1 MNDST
6 HTDGGGAEQVF
17 RLIYRSHSL
26 VAPDDRA
33 TVLGDIFTTAR
44 RHNRELGISGALMVT
59 DDAFVQTLEG
69 EESAVRDLFASISR
83 DRRHD
88 QVVLIEE
95 TTAQRT
101 FGRWAMAKVSTEG
114 GPDIRL
120 LSNAGRGG
128 IVAAPKDPSITP
140 VQESVLASMR
150 GAIALDTSGA

>member
-1 MNDST
+1 MTDTTS
-6 HTDGGGAEQVF
+6 TDGGGAEQVF

-26 VAPDDRA
+26 VASDDRA
-33 TVLGDIFTTAR
+33 KVLGDIFTTAR
-44 RHNRELGISGALMVT
+44 RHNRELGISGALMIT
-59 DDAFVQTLEG
+59 DEAFVQTLEG
-69 EESAVRDLFASISR
+69 DESAVRGLFASISR

-95 TTAQRT
+95 TSAPRI

-128 IVAAPKDPSITP
+128 IVAAPKDPSITA
-140 VQESVLASMR
+140 VQETVLASMR
-150 GAIALDTSGA
+150 DALALDASGT